1 MSRKSARVTLV
12 GLSALFLLPLMGAWL
27 MYTGVIDWQPGETRN
42 HGTLVNPPLA
52 AKLPQ
57 DAGERDL
64 TGHWML
70 LYPANA
76 VCSDTCKQDL
86 VGLRQLRR
94 ALGRDGER
102 IRVVVLTEGGASEEP
117 GRTIVEIDEAASLLS
132 DSSGM
137 LRAQLQDLH
146 GGQGTYLLDPLDN
159 IMMHYDAGTDT
170 NDIRLDLERLLKY
183 AKTDPQK

>member
-12 GLSALFLLPLMGAWL
+12 GLSVLFLLPLVTAWL

-42 HGTLVNPPLA
+42 HGTLVNPPVA
-52 AKLPQ
+52 AKLPEEAQ
-57 DAGERDL
+57 ERDL

-70 LYPANA
+70 LYPVGMECADP
-76 VCSDTCKQDL
+76 CQQDL
-86 VGLRQLRR
+86 IGFRQLRR

-102 IRVVVLTEGGASEEP
+102 IRVVVLTDGSAEDKHWQA
-117 GRTIVEIDEAASLLS
+117 IAEIDEAASLLAS
-132 DSSGM
+132 SSGM
-137 LRAQLQDLH
+137 LRAQLQDIR
-146 GGQGTYLLDPLDN
+146 GEEGTYLLDPLNN
-159 IMMHYDAGTDT
+159 IMMHYEAGTDT